1 MGVKSLLKPYRGRIL
16 LLSIMTVTQ
25 SVLQVGLAI
34 LMRFVID
41 AALGQ
46 QQKILFWG
54 GLLVADLAALVA
66 VHTLVHWCTG
76 STADNFV
83 TKLRYRIVQTAVYS
97 RDKRLQ
103 EYHSGEL
110 LNRGMEDATTICDGA
125 FSALPAM
132 VGQATA
138 LIASFAAILLMHPKL
153 AMILAVLGIVMGTLA
168 ALIRPALKREH
179 RRVRSAD
186 EKMFANMQEN
196 LQQLELVQGLQMQ
209 KTVLSRFAIRLKD
222 TLKAKFHRRIWM
234 VSSTGIVNFAMQL
247 GTGIFILWG
256 ASQLSVNALSYG
268 SLTAILQ
275 LLSLFRTPV
284 LGLSGLWTKLSA
296 VEVAG
301 ERLSALLAEEE
312 QDVIKEEIESVK
324 AVVFEDVT
332 FAYSQEE
339 APVLSGFNARFPLD
353 GWTCL
358 TGISGK
364 GKSTMFKL
372 ILGLYTPQKGRVY
385 LETERGEILCSEKT
399 RHLFAYVPQDYA
411 LFSGTIAENLQM
423 VAPNADEKARKAVL
437 DIAGAGF
444 VQELALGEQTQVREN
459 NTGLSKGQLQRIA
472 IARTL
477 LMGRPILLLDECTS
491 ALDAQTEAEVLKNLQ
506 EQNSS
511 AIVVTH
517 HPQALPNVTEISMED
532 M

>member
-1 MGVKSLLKPYRGRIL
+1 MGIKALLKPYRGKTV
-16 LLSIMTVTQ
+16 LLSIMTVAQ
-25 SVLQVGLAI
+25 SVLQVGLAV

-41 AALGQ
+41 AAVA
-46 QQKILFWG
+46 QKDAFFWG
-54 GLLVADLAALVA
+54 AMLVIDLAALVT
-66 VHTLVHWCTG
+66 VHTLLTWCTG
-76 STADNFV
+76 STTDHFV
-83 TKLRYRIVQTAVYS
+83 TKLRYRIVSSAVYC
-97 RDKRLQ
+97 RDKHLQ
-103 EYHSGEL
+103 AYHSGEL
-110 LNRGMEDATTICDGA
+110 LNRGMEDVNTICDGA

-132 VGQATA
+132 IGQITA
-138 LIASFAAILLMHPKL
+138 LIASFVAILLMHPVL
-153 AMILAVLGIVMGTLA
+153 AVILAILGVIMGTFA
-168 ALIRPALKREH
+168 ALIRPVLKREH
-179 RRVRSAD
+179 RRVRNAD
-186 EKMFANMQEN
+186 EKMFANMQED

-209 KTVLSRFAIRLKD
+209 KTVLSRFGLHLQQ
-222 TLKAKFHRRIWM
+222 TLKAKFHRRLWT
-234 VSSTGIVNFAMQL
+234 VGSTGIVNFAMQL
-247 GTGIFILWG
+247 GTGVFILWG
-256 ASQLSVNALSYG
+256 ASQLSDQALTYG

-275 LLSLFRTPV
+275 LLSLFRAPV
-284 LGLSGLWTKLSA
+284 LGLSGLWSRLSA

-301 ERLSALLAEEE
+301 ERLSALLTEEE
-312 QDVIKEEIESVK
+312 QTVSKEEIRTVK
-324 AVVFEDVT
+324 AVVFEGVT
-332 FAYSQEE
+332 FAYTPEE
-339 APVLSGFNARFPLD
+339 APVLSDFNARFPLD

-385 LETERGEILCSEKT
+385 LETDTGEVLCSEKT

-423 VAPNADEKARKAVL
+423 VAPEADEHTRKTAL
-437 DIAGAGF
+437 ELAGAGF
-444 VQELALGEQTQVREN
+444 VQDLALGQQTQVREN

-472 IARTL
+472 IARAL
-477 LMGRPILLLDECTS
+477 LMNRPILLLDECTS

-506 EQNSS
+506 AYSDC

>member
-1 MGVKSLLKPYRGRIL
+1 MGIKELLRPYRGKTV
-16 LLSIMTVTQ
+16 LLSLMTIAQ
-25 SVLQVGLAI
+25 SVLQVGLAV

-41 AALGQ
+41 AAVAH
-46 QQKILFWG
+46 KENVFFWG
-54 GLLVADLAALVA
+54 AMLVADLAALVT
-66 VHTLVHWCTG
+66 VHTLLSWCTG
-76 STADNFV
+76 SISDRFV
-83 TKLRYRIVQTAVYS
+83 AKLRYRIIHSAVYC

-103 EYHSGEL
+103 DYHSGEL
-110 LNRGMEDATTICDGA
+110 LNRGMEDVNTISDGT

-132 VGQATA
+132 VGQITA
-138 LIASFAAILLMHPKL
+138 LLASFAAILMMHP
-153 AMILAVLGIVMGTLA
+153 MLAVVLAALGVVMGTVV
-168 ALIRPALKREH
+168 ALLRPMLKREH
-179 RRVRSAD
+179 RRVRGAD
-186 EKMFANMQEN
+186 EKMFANMQED

-209 KTVLSRFAIRLKD
+209 ETVLSRFDIRLRE
-222 TLKAKFHRRIWM
+222 TLKAKFRRRIWT
-234 VSSTGIVNFAMQL
+234 VGSTGMVNFAMQL

-256 ASQLSVNALSYG
+256 ASQLSRDALSYG

-301 ERLSALLAEEE
+301 ERLSAMLTVEE
-312 QDVIKEEIESVK
+312 QTDPNTEISAVK
-324 AVVFEDVT
+324 AVVFENVT
-332 FAYSQEE
+332 FAYSQSEP
-339 APVLSGFNARFPLD
+339 PVLSDFNARFPLD

-364 GKSTMFKL
+364 GKTTMFKL
-372 ILGLYTPQKGRVY
+372 ILGLYAPQQGRVY
-385 LETERGEILCSEKT
+385 LETDAGEVLCSEKT

-423 VAPNADEKARKAVL
+423 VAPDADENARKAAL
-437 DIAGAGF
+437 EIAGAGF
-444 VQELALGEQTQVREN
+444 VQELAQGEQTPVREN
-459 NTGLSKGQLQRIA
+459 NTGLSKGQIQRIA
-472 IARTL
+472 IARAL
-477 LMGRPILLLDECTS
+477 LMNRPILLLDECTS

-506 EQNSS
+506 EQNAC

-517 HPQALPNVTEISMED
+517 HPQALPNITEISMED

>member
-1 MGVKSLLKPYRGRIL
+1 MGVKELLKPYRGKIW
-16 LLSIMTVTQ
+16 LLSIMTVAQ
-25 SVLQVGLAI
+25 SVLQVALAV

-46 QQKILFWG
+46 QQEAFFWG
-54 GLLVADLAALVA
+54 GMLVADLAALVT
-66 VHTLVHWCTG
+66 VHTLLSWCTG
-76 STADNFV
+76 STSDQFV
-83 TKLRYRIVQTAVYS
+83 TKLRFRIVQSAVYS

-103 EYHSGEL
+103 AYHSGEL
-110 LNRGMEDATTICDGA
+110 LNRSMEDVNTISDGA

-132 VGQATA
+132 IGQITA
-138 LIASFAAILLMHPKL
+138 LITSFAAILMMHPVL
-153 AMILAVLGIVMGTLA
+153 AVILAVLGVIMGTLA
-168 ALIRPALKREH
+168 AMIRPVLKREH
-179 RRVRSAD
+179 RRVRNAD
-186 EKMFANMQEN
+186 EKMFANMQED

-209 KTVLSRFAIRLKD
+209 KTVLSRFGVHLKQ
-222 TLKAKFHRRIWM
+222 TLNAKFRRRIWT
-234 VSSTGIVNFAMQL
+234 VGSTGIVNFAMQL

-256 ASQLSVNALSYG
+256 ASQLSVSALSYG

-275 LLSLFRTPV
+275 LLSLFRAPV

-301 ERLSALLAEEE
+301 ERLSALLTEEE
-312 QDVIKEEIESVK
+312 QEVSFEKLRSVK
-324 AVVFEDVT
+324 AVVFENVT

-372 ILGLYTPQKGRVY
+372 ILGLYTPQEGRVY
-385 LETERGEILCSEKT
+385 LETEVGEVLCSERT

-423 VAPNADEKARKAVL
+423 VAPEADENTRKAAL
-437 DIAGAGF
+437 EIAGAGF

-506 EQNSS
+506 EQNQC

>member
-1 MGVKSLLKPYRGRIL
+1 MGVKILLKPYRGRIA
-16 LLSIMTVTQ
+16 LLSAMTVAQ

-41 AALGQ
+41 AALTQGQ
-46 QQKILFWG
+46 NMLFWG
-54 GLLVADLAALVA
+54 AMLVADLAALVT
-66 VHTLVHWCTG
+66 VHTLLSW
-76 STADNFV
+76 STSSTIDTFV
-83 TKLRYRIVQTAVYS
+83 TKLRYQIVRSAVYC
-97 RDKRLQ
+97 RDNRLQ
-103 EYHSGEL
+103 AYHSGEL
-110 LNRGMEDATTICDGA
+110 LNRGMEDVNTICDGA
-125 FSALPAM
+125 ISALPSM
-132 VGQATA
+132 IGQITA
-138 LIASFAAILLMHPKL
+138 LIASFGAILMMHPTL
-153 AMILAVLGIVMGTLA
+153 AVILAVLGVIMGTLA
-168 ALIRPALKREH
+168 ALIRPVLKREH
-179 RRVRSAD
+179 RRVRGTD
-186 EKMFANMQEN
+186 EKVFANMQED

-209 KTVLSRFAIRLKD
+209 KTVLHRFAIRLKE

-234 VSSTGIVNFAMQL
+234 VGSTAIVNFAMQL

-256 ASQLSVNALSYG
+256 ASQLTVNALSYG

-275 LLSLFRTPV
+275 LLSLFRAPV
-284 LGLSGLWTKLSA
+284 LGLSGLWTRLSA

-312 QDVIKEEIESVK
+312 HTVTKEEIQTVK

-339 APVLSGFNARFPLD
+339 TPVLSGFNARFPLD

-385 LETERGEILCSEKT
+385 LETESGEILCTEKT

-423 VAPNADEKARKAVL
+423 VAPDADENTRKEAL
-437 DIAGAGF
+437 EIAGATF
-444 VQELALGEQTQVREN
+444 VQGLALGEQTPVREN

-477 LMGRPILLLDECTS
+477 LMRRPVLLLDECTS
-491 ALDAQTEAEVLKNLQ
+491 ALDARTEAEVLRNLQ
-506 EQNSS
+506 EQNQC

-517 HPQALPNVTEISMED
+517 HPQALPNVTEVSMED

>member
-1 MGVKSLLKPYRGRIL
+1 MRVKELLKPYRGRIL
-16 LLSIMTVTQ
+16 LLSVMTIAQ
-25 SVLQVGLAI
+25 SVLQVGLAV

-41 AALGQ
+41 AALA
-46 QQKILFWG
+46 QKRESLFWG
-54 GLLVADLAALVA
+54 GMLVADLAALVA
-66 VHTLVHWCTG
+66 VHTLLGWYTG
-76 STADNFV
+76 STQDQFV
-83 TKLRYRIVQTAVYS
+83 TKLRYRIVHAAAFS

-103 EYHSGEL
+103 AYHSGQM
-110 LNRGMEDATTICDGA
+110 LNRGMEDVNTVCDGA
-125 FSALPAM
+125 ISALPAM
-132 VGQATA
+132 VGQITA
-138 LIASFAAILLMHPKL
+138 LVTSFLAIAMMHPAL
-153 AMILAVLGIVMGTLA
+153 AGILAVLAVIIGALA
-168 ALIRPALKREH
+168 GLIRPVLKREH

-186 EKMFANMQEN
+186 EKMFANMQED

-209 KTVLSRFAIRLKD
+209 KTVLSHFYSRLQK
-222 TLKAKFHRRIWM
+222 TLKAKHHRRIWM
-234 VSSTGIVNFAMQL
+234 VGSTGIVNFAMQL
-247 GTGIFILWG
+247 GTGVFVLWG
-256 ASQLSVNALSYG
+256 ASRLSTGALSYG

-284 LGLSGLWTKLSA
+284 LGLSGLWSKLSA

-301 ERLSALLAEEE
+301 ERLIELLTVEE
-312 QDVIKEEIESVK
+312 QSVEKENITSAK
-324 AVVFEDVT
+324 AVVFENVT

-339 APVLSGFNARFPLD
+339 APVLSSFSARFPLD

-372 ILGLYTPQKGRVY
+372 ILGLYTPQTGRVY
-385 LETERGEILCSEKT
+385 LETDAGEVLCSEKT

-411 LFSGTIAENLQM
+411 LFSVTIEENLKL
-423 VAPNADEKARKAVL
+423 VAPDADDTTRNAALTA
-437 DIAGAGF
+437 AGAEF
-444 VQELALGEQTQVREN
+444 VQELALGEQTEVREN

-472 IARTL
+472 IARAL
-477 LMGRPILLLDECTS
+477 LMNRPILLLDECTS
-491 ALDAQTEAEVLKNLQ
+491 ALDAQTEERVLKNLQ
-506 EQNSS
+506 ERNVY

>member
-1 MGVKSLLKPYRGRIL
+1 MGVKELLKPYRGKTA
-16 LLSIMTVTQ
+16 LLSVMTVTQ
-25 SVLQVGLAI
+25 SVLQVGLAV

-41 AALGQ
+41 AAVK
-46 QQKILFWG
+46 QKENAFFWG
-54 GLLVADLAALVA
+54 GMLVADLAALVM
-66 VHTLVHWCTG
+66 VHALLSWCTG
-76 STADNFV
+76 SASDSFV
-83 TKLRYRIVQTAVYS
+83 TKLRYRIVRSAVYC

-103 EYHSGEL
+103 AYHSGEL
-110 LNRGMEDATTICDGA
+110 LNRGMEDVNTISDGT

-132 VGQATA
+132 IGQITA
-138 LIASFAAILLMHPKL
+138 LVASFAAILLMHPVL
-153 AMILAVLGIVMGTLA
+153 AVILAVLGVVVGTSA
-168 ALIRPALKREH
+168 ALIRPVLKREH
-179 RRVRSAD
+179 RRVRGAD
-186 EKMFANMQEN
+186 EKMFANMQED
-196 LQQLELVQGLQMQ
+196 LQQLELVQGLQMH
-209 KTVLSRFAIRLKD
+209 KTVLSRFGLHLKK

-234 VSSTGIVNFAMQL
+234 VGSTGIVNFAMQL
-247 GTGIFILWG
+247 GTGVFILWG
-256 ASQLSVNALSYG
+256 ASQLSNNALSYG
-268 SLTAILQ
+268 SFTAILQ
-275 LLSLFRTPV
+275 LLSLFRAPV
-284 LGLSGLWTKLSA
+284 LGLSGLWTRLAA

-301 ERLSALLAEEE
+301 ERLSALLTEDE
-312 QDVIKEEIESVK
+312 QEISKEDIKTVK

-339 APVLSGFNARFPLD
+339 TPVLSGFNARFPLD

-372 ILGLYTPQKGRVY
+372 ILGLYAPQKGRVY
-385 LETERGEILCSEKT
+385 LETEWGEVPCSEKT

-423 VAPNADEKARKAVL
+423 VAPDADEDARKAAL

-444 VQELALGEQTQVREN
+444 VQDLAQGQQTQVREN

-472 IARTL
+472 IARAL
-477 LMGRPILLLDECTS
+477 LMERPILLLDECTS

-506 EQNSS
+506 ERNDS